1 MSLLIRRLSS
11 VHRPCETAAV
21 IRILALQGAQP
32 LYIVR
37 HMSFKKTSDL
47 SRKEREIVRYR
58 CFLLGYGVGDST

>member
-11 VHRPCETAAV
+11 VHRPCEAAV